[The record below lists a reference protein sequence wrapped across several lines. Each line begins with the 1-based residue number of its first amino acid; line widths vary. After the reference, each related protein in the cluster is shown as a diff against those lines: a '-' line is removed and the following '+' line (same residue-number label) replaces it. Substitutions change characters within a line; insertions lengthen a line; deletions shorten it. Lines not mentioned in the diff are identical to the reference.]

1 MNVPA
6 TPDLA
11 LAEDL
16 WDYLRLGQEVR
27 TAQCVLVFGGH
38 DLGVAHRA
46 VELYRAGGAPLILVS
61 GGATKVAR
69 ESGFD
74 AEADAIVDILRACD
88 VPQDNILTE
97 RLATNTSE
105 NFWFSAEVLRDQ
117 KLDFDRFLIVQ
128 KPYCERRTMATARRR
143 WPEREVRITSQVVTF
158 EAYCAGDIHVSR
170 ILSMLV
176 GEILRLQRYAD
187 CGLIEID
194 EPVPGELLAA
204 ARRLHESGFDKRSM
218 GARHVGAHV
227 G

>member
-1 MNVPA
+1 MSA
-6 TPDLA
+6 ASDLD

-46 VELYRAGGAPLILVS
+46 AELYRAGVAPLVLVS
-61 GGATKVAR
+61 GGATKVAS
-69 ESGFD
+69 ENGF
-74 AEADAIVDILRACD
+74 ATEADAIIDILREYG
-88 VPQDNILTE
+88 VPEDSILAE
-97 RLATNTSE
+97 RLAANTSE
-105 NFWFSAEVLRDQ
+105 NFWFSAEVLRDHG
-117 KLDFDRFLIVQ
+117 LVFDRFLIVQ

-143 WPEREVRITSQVVTF
+143 WPDREVRITSQLVTF
-158 EAYCAGDIHVSR
+158 EAYRDGKIHISR

-194 EPVPGELLAA
+194 EPVPDELLDA
-204 ARRLHESGFDKRSM
+204 ARRLQESGFDKRSM
-218 GARHVGAHV
+218 GAWHVGAHV

>member
-1 MNVPA
+1 MSAVS
-6 TPDLA
+6 DLD

-46 VELYRAGGAPLILVS
+46 AELYRAGVAPLVLVS
-61 GGATKVAR
+61 GGATNVAS
-69 ESGFD
+69 ENGF
-74 AEADAIVDILRACD
+74 ATEADAIVDILREYG
-88 VPQDNILTE
+88 VPEDSILAE
-97 RLATNTSE
+97 RLAANTSE
-105 NFWFSAEVLRDQ
+105 NFWFSAEVLRDHG
-117 KLDFDRFLIVQ
+117 LVFDRFLIVQ

-143 WPEREVRITSQVVTF
+143 WPDREVRITSQVVTF
-158 EAYCAGDIHVSR
+158 EAYREGKIHISR

-187 CGLIEID
+187 CGLIEIG
-194 EPVPGELLAA
+194 EPVPDELLDA
-204 ARRLHESGFDKRSM
+204 ARRLQESGFDKRSM